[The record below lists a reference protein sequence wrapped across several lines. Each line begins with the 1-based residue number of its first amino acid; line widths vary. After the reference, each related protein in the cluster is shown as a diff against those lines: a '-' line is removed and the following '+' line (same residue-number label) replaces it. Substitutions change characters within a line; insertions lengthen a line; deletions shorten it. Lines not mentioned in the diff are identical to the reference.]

1 MSIDSTV
8 STTLIQKQLDE
19 SRRELL
25 DLSTRNRLISIP
37 IGSKSA
43 RLIQIFDEKSE
54 EAYRR
59 LVTDKKNFTFLASKG
74 QLSSTEGKSESSD
87 ETLDDD
93 SEQLVDL
100 IQPDDEA
107 DPLTGKAKR
116 HIDSRLQ
123 TRLSPEL
130 LHRRLFDLHNEA
142 RTIIEEQGVNILYL
156 AIGYLKW
163 IDTSNNKTER
173 FAPLLLIP
181 VDLIRQSVSDR
192 FAIKWREED
201 LQDNLSLAEKL
212 SIEFGVTLPLIS
224 SEENDSFDLDGFF
237 KRVRETIA
245 PIPGWSVEV
254 DSMCIGFFSFAKFLM
269 YKDLD
274 SASWPELNS
283 PTQHSLI
290 RRLLRPDVESYNGE
304 GLNQWTGKEKLD
316 ELLPVVRLDHVV
328 DADSSQTIAIEL
340 VREGRN
346 LVIQGPPGTGK
357 SQTITNIIATAV
369 LDGKKVLFVA
379 EKLAA
384 LEVVKLRL
392 EKEGLGVLC
401 LELHSNKAKKS
412 AVANELKL
420 TWELGCPSAEGL
432 SGLNDSLSSQR
443 NNLNDHANKLHHS
456 NQKGQSAFDHLSSLT
471 YYGLPQGDETGISF
485 QNAEYWDSL
494 KIAEQE
500 LVIKDL
506 VTRME
511 VVGDVLTH
519 PWRGVY
525 LTHYTGLERQS
536 IQEVI
541 TRLINNLEEQVQVTN
556 GIADAL
562 NTELGDLTMNKV
574 GYFQVL
580 GELAI
585 DRPISK
591 LDTINSHV
599 WDDAPKAIVTLSKT
613 KQRFEEISNK
623 LNDQVLPGIWKKDWS
638 FCNQQL
644 GTSGQRWY
652 KFLLS
657 DYKAA
662 MKQMASDIKIPLPST
677 YEQKVELVNEVLEG
691 QQAFEV
697 LQSKSALGQQA
708 FGGLWEEENIGQLLV
723 NTAEWIDRMVSTGL
737 ADLKRE
743 NFLKADID
751 QITNTVT
758 RLDILIADY
767 QKDWQWLEK
776 ALLVSTKA
784 YFDEDLF
791 MVNISDWRQVLVSCR
806 DSLDKISDWVSLRYE
821 FQKGLS
827 SKVSP
832 LIELLEKGKVL
843 PQDAL
848 PAFRRTL
855 AYQQLGSIF
864 QKEPDLASF
873 NGEIHNQKVTA
884 FKHTDL
890 QRLNLAKVNVLT
902 KHYQHIPAKLPAGA
916 VGTLLGEVN
925 KQRSHRPIRQLISQA
940 GLVIQDIKPVF
951 MMSPLSVAQ
960 FLEPGKIE
968 FDLLVIDE
976 ASQVKPVDA
985 LGAIA
990 RCRQLVVV
998 GDDKQLPP
1006 SNFFSKL
1013 TSNDGGQDTDD
1024 DEADAGLVKAT
1035 EMESVLSLAK
1045 ARGLIDTLLRWHY
1058 RSKHHSLIAVS
1069 NKRYYENKLYVV
1081 PSPWKQNAGLGL
1093 VWRPV
1098 NGVYDRSNTRTNS
1111 IEAKAVAEAV
1121 INHAQKYPNET
1132 LGVAAFSMSQQRA
1145 IQDEVERLRRTHSEC
1160 ESFFSKFPY
1169 EGFFIKNLENV
1180 QGDERDVIFL
1190 SVGYG
1195 RDIHGKIS
1203 MNFGPL
1209 NRQGGERRLNVLIS
1223 RARKRCEVFSSIS
1236 DQDIEITTT
1245 TGEGVAGLKQFL
1257 HYTRTGQL
1265 NVAEQSSRPIGS
1277 PFEEA
1282 VKEALEAR
1290 FGWEVHTQ
1298 IGEAG
1303 FFIDLAIVDPEKKG
1317 RYVIGIECDGVAYH
1331 SSPSARERD
1340 RLRQSILENQGWI
1353 IHRLWG
1359 IDFFRKKDE
1368 EVDKIKTAYD
1378 AALETLTEND
1388 RIEIIV
1394 PEEENI
1400 FHLTR
1405 KTEEESSF
1413 AVPYQ
1418 IYSTPYI
1425 LSSDPYT
1432 LYAPQ
1437 IGDIVHEILKVESPM
1452 HFDELTTR
1460 MREQWGWAKAGKRF
1474 RALVN
1479 EGLINLKRDNLI
1491 LRDGNFVTLK
1501 SSTVAVRERGDG
1513 SPLGTRKPVNIPPSE
1528 IDLSLLHIVK
1538 SAKHISREEAAKAV
1552 SILLGFKAISTEF
1565 RGLIND
1571 QINGLLGKMSCLR

>member
-494 KIAEQE
+494 KIAEQ
-500 LVIKDL
+500 
-506 VTRME
+506 
-511 VVGDVLTH
+511 
-519 PWRGVY
+519 
-525 LTHYTGLERQS
+525 
-536 IQEVI
+536 
-541 TRLINNLEEQVQVTN
+541 
-556 GIADAL
+556 
-562 NTELGDLTMNKV
+562 
-574 GYFQVL
+574 
-580 GELAI
+580 
-585 DRPISK
+585 
-591 LDTINSHV
+591 
-599 WDDAPKAIVTLSKT
+599 
-613 KQRFEEISNK
+613 
-623 LNDQVLPGIWKKDWS
+623 
-638 FCNQQL
+638 
-644 GTSGQRWY
+644 
-652 KFLLS
+652 
-657 DYKAA
+657 
-662 MKQMASDIKIPLPST
+662 
-677 YEQKVELVNEVLEG
+677 
-691 QQAFEV
+691 
-697 LQSKSALGQQA
+697 
-708 FGGLWEEENIGQLLV
+708 
-723 NTAEWIDRMVSTGL
+723 
-737 ADLKRE
+737 
-743 NFLKADID
+743 
-751 QITNTVT
+751 
-758 RLDILIADY
+758 
-767 QKDWQWLEK
+767 
-776 ALLVSTKA
+776 
-784 YFDEDLF
+784 
-791 MVNISDWRQVLVSCR
+791 
-806 DSLDKISDWVSLRYE
+806 
-821 FQKGLS
+821 
-827 SKVSP
+827 
-832 LIELLEKGKVL
+832 
-843 PQDAL
+843 
-848 PAFRRTL
+848 
-855 AYQQLGSIF
+855 
-864 QKEPDLASF
+864 
-873 NGEIHNQKVTA
+873 
-884 FKHTDL
+884 
-890 QRLNLAKVNVLT
+890 
-902 KHYQHIPAKLPAGA
+902 
-916 VGTLLGEVN
+916 
-925 KQRSHRPIRQLISQA
+925 
-940 GLVIQDIKPVF
+940 
-951 MMSPLSVAQ
+951 
-960 FLEPGKIE
+960 
-968 FDLLVIDE
+968 
-976 ASQVKPVDA
+976 
-985 LGAIA
+985 
-990 RCRQLVVV
+990 
-998 GDDKQLPP
+998 
-1006 SNFFSKL
+1006 
-1013 TSNDGGQDTDD
+1013 
-1024 DEADAGLVKAT
+1024 
-1035 EMESVLSLAK
+1035 
-1045 ARGLIDTLLRWHY
+1045 
-1058 RSKHHSLIAVS
+1058 
-1069 NKRYYENKLYVV
+1069 
-1081 PSPWKQNAGLGL
+1081 
-1093 VWRPV
+1093 
-1098 NGVYDRSNTRTNS
+1098 
-1111 IEAKAVAEAV
+1111 
-1121 INHAQKYPNET
+1121 
-1132 LGVAAFSMSQQRA
+1132 
-1145 IQDEVERLRRTHSEC
+1145 
-1160 ESFFSKFPY
+1160 
-1169 EGFFIKNLENV
+1169 
-1180 QGDERDVIFL
+1180 
-1190 SVGYG
+1190 
-1195 RDIHGKIS
+1195 
-1203 MNFGPL
+1203 
-1209 NRQGGERRLNVLIS
+1209 
-1223 RARKRCEVFSSIS
+1223 
-1236 DQDIEITTT
+1236 
-1245 TGEGVAGLKQFL
+1245 
-1257 HYTRTGQL
+1257 
-1265 NVAEQSSRPIGS
+1265 
-1277 PFEEA
+1277 
-1282 VKEALEAR
+1282 
-1290 FGWEVHTQ
+1290 
-1298 IGEAG
+1298 
-1303 FFIDLAIVDPEKKG
+1303 
-1317 RYVIGIECDGVAYH
+1317 
-1331 SSPSARERD
+1331 
-1340 RLRQSILENQGWI
+1340 
-1353 IHRLWG
+1353 
-1359 IDFFRKKDE
+1359 
-1368 EVDKIKTAYD
+1368 
-1378 AALETLTEND
+1378 
-1388 RIEIIV
+1388 
-1394 PEEENI
+1394 
-1400 FHLTR
+1400 
-1405 KTEEESSF
+1405 
-1413 AVPYQ
+1413 
-1418 IYSTPYI
+1418 
-1425 LSSDPYT
+1425 
-1432 LYAPQ
+1432 
-1437 IGDIVHEILKVESPM
+1437 
-1452 HFDELTTR
+1452 
-1460 MREQWGWAKAGKRF
+1460 
-1474 RALVN
+1474 
-1479 EGLINLKRDNLI
+1479 
-1491 LRDGNFVTLK
+1491 
-1501 SSTVAVRERGDG
+1501 
-1513 SPLGTRKPVNIPPSE
+1513 
-1528 IDLSLLHIVK
+1528 
-1538 SAKHISREEAAKAV
+1538 
-1552 SILLGFKAISTEF
+1552 
-1565 RGLIND
+1565 
-1571 QINGLLGKMSCLR
+1571 